1 MKKAVFAIFFLLS
14 GCVENSDA
22 FMTGFVSGML
32 GTDIPIGTAYGSG
45 AYGGG
50 AYGGGSFGGGAYGG
64 AANGGDAN
72 QIPNTAQCRQY
83 LQYMSTSGP
92 MATLKPLIDLYH
104 DCLNSAP
111 NSAMSVAYRCGPGK
125 YYWYFGGSQGCG
137 RL

>member
-1 MKKAVFAIFFLLS
+1 
-14 GCVENSDA
+14 
-22 FMTGFVSGML
+22 MTGFVSGML
-32 GTDIPIGTAYGSG
+32 GTDIPIGAAYGSG

-50 AYGGGSFGGGAYGG
+50 AY
-64 AANGGDAN
+64 GGDAN

-83 LQYMSTSGP
+83 LQFMSTSGP